1 MVLKLPFDFTKA
13 KKLRAKID
21 VVINGNYPQ
30 YTPDI
35 KEKYS

>member
-1 MVLKLPFDFTKA
+1 MVLKLPFNFTKA
-13 KKLRAKID
+13 KKLPTKIHE
-21 VVINGNYPQ
+21 VINGNYPQ